1 MSAVKQKLVL
11 WLLVILAV
19 FVALSSHPT
28 VVDMSRSAGIEKGS
42 ILSRYIIVVFVILF
56 LLCFGWKEITKSKQI
71 RIYSY
76 YVIWI
81 LVFSAFT
88 LGFFSDNKLL
98 GEVRALVICLVAM
111 SIGWQ
116 LRLSEPQMRIVLLVY
131 AIGAL
136 YVGFM
141 QVTNNIGG
149 FVIEDQYL
157 TDNKN
162 ALGVML
168 ATSIAVLVY
177 IATEV
182 HSRKIW
188 LVFLWL
194 GVVALFAVIL
204 TIRARAAT
212 LIAFFTLL
220 LIIYR
225 RVHQSYFILVMAAIP
240 AVVLLG
246 MLILPFDLIDFVTNS
261 FVSGFEGGDITSD
274 RSIRNQMA
282 LNYLSSHPLL
292 GNLQHGSEYFGWI
305 HNYPLLQLFNNGLIF
320 GLPIICLYVYLFLII
335 IKGSLRSKVDN
346 IGEVGYF
353 AALVPFIVSLA
364 EPTFPFG
371 PGTATVFNFILLGV
385 AIKSQTI
392 KYEKHSISY

>member
-1 MSAVKQKLVL
+1 MRAIKQKLVL
-11 WLLVILAV
+11 GLLVILAV
-19 FVALSSHPT
+19 LVALSSHPT
-28 VVDMSRSAGIEKGS
+28 IVEMSRSAGIEKGS
-42 ILSRYIIVVFVILF
+42 ILSKYIIVVFIILF
-56 LLCFGWKEITKSKQI
+56 LLCFGWKEIIKSKQI
-71 RIYSY
+71 RVYSFF
-76 YVIWI
+76 VIWI
-81 LVFSAFT
+81 LVFSVFT
-88 LGFFSDNKLL
+88 MGFFSDNKLF
-98 GEVRALVICLVAM
+98 GEVRALVICLVAL

-116 LRLSEPQMRIVLLVY
+116 LRLSEIQMRIVLLVY

-141 QVTNNIGG
+141 QVTNNVGG

-188 LVFLWL
+188 VVLWWI

-212 LIAFFTLL
+212 LIALFALL
-220 LIIYR
+220 LILYR
-225 RVHQSYFILVMAAIP
+225 RVNRSYYIFIVAAIP
-240 AVVLLG
+240 VIVLLG
-246 MLILPFDLIDFVTNS
+246 MLVIPSEVIDFVTDS
-261 FVSGFEGGDITSD
+261 FFSGYEESDITSD

-282 LNYLSSHPLL
+282 LNYLSFHPLL
-292 GNLQHGSEYFGWI
+292 GNLQHGSEHFGWI

-320 GLPIICLYVYLFLII
+320 GFPILCLYVYLFFII

-346 IGEVGYF
+346 IGEVGFF

-371 PGTATVFNFILLGV
+371 PGTATVFNFILLGS

-392 KYEKHSISY
+392 NNEEHSINY

>member
-1 MSAVKQKLVL
+1 MRAIKQKLVL
-11 WLLVILAV
+11 GLLVILAV
-19 FVALSSHPT
+19 LVALSSHPT
-28 VVDMSRSAGIEKGS
+28 IVEMSRSAGIEKGS
-42 ILSRYIIVVFVILF
+42 ILSRYIIVVFIILF

-71 RIYSY
+71 RIYSFF
-76 YVIWI
+76 VIWI
-81 LVFSAFT
+81 LVFSVFT
-88 LGFFSDNKLL
+88 MGFFSDNKLF

-131 AIGAL
+131 AIGTL

-141 QVTNNIGG
+141 QVTNNVGG

-168 ATSIAVLVY
+168 ATSIALLVY

-188 LVFLWL
+188 SVLWWI
-194 GVVALFAVIL
+194 GVVALFAIIL

-212 LIAFFTLL
+212 IIAFFSLL

-225 RVHQSYFILVMAAIP
+225 RVHRSFFILVIAVIP
-240 AVVLLG
+240 AIVLLCI
-246 MLILPFDLIDFVTNS
+246 LIMPSSIIDYVTSS
-261 FVSGFEGGDITSD
+261 FFSGFEGGDITSD

-282 LNYLSSHPLL
+282 LNYLSFHPLL
-292 GNLQHGSEYFGWI
+292 GNLQHGSEHFGWI

-320 GLPIICLYVYLFLII
+320 GMPILCLYVYLFYLI
-335 IKGSLRSKVDN
+335 IKGSLRSKVNN
-346 IGEVGYF
+346 IRDVGFF

-371 PGTATVFNFILLGV
+371 PGTATVFNFILLGA

-392 KYEKHSISY
+392 KYEEHSINY

>member
-1 MSAVKQKLVL
+1 MSVFKQWLVL
-11 WLLVILAV
+11 WLLILLAV
-19 FVALSSHPT
+19 LVAFSSHPLI
-28 VVDMSRSAGIEKGS
+28 VDISRSAGIEKGS
-42 ILSRYIIVVFVILF
+42 ILSRYIIVVFVFLF
-56 LLCFGWKEITKSKQI
+56 ALCFKWKEITKSKQI
-71 RIYSY
+71 RIYSFF
-76 YVIWI
+76 VLWI
-81 LVFSAFT
+81 LVFSVFT
-88 LGFFSDNKLL
+88 MGIFSDNKLF

-131 AIGAL
+131 AIGKL

-141 QVTNNIGG
+141 QVTNNVGG

-188 LVFLWL
+188 SVLWWI
-194 GVVALFAVIL
+194 GVVALFAIIL

-212 LIAFFTLL
+212 LIALFALL
-220 LIIYR
+220 LILYR
-225 RVHQSYFILVMAAIP
+225 RVNRSYFIVVIAVIP
-240 AVVLLG
+240 VLVLLG
-246 MLILPFDLIDFVTNS
+246 MLIIPSNLIDFVTNS
-261 FVSGFEGGDITSD
+261 FFSGFEGGDITSD

-282 LNYLSSHPLL
+282 LNYLSLHPLL
-292 GNLQHGSEYFGWI
+292 GNLQHGSEHFGWI

-320 GLPIICLYVYLFLII
+320 GLPILCLYVYLFYLI

-346 IGEVGYF
+346 IGEVGFF

-371 PGTATVFNFILLGV
+371 PGTATVFNFILLGA

-392 KYEKHSISY
+392 KNEEHSINY

>member
-1 MSAVKQKLVL
+1 MSAIKQKLVL
-11 WLLVILAV
+11 WLLVLLAV
-19 FVALSSHPT
+19 LVALSSHPT
-28 VVDMSRSAGIEKGS
+28 IVDLSRSAGIEKGS
-42 ILSRYIIVVFVILF
+42 ILSRYIIVVFIFLF

-71 RIYSY
+71 RIYSFF
-76 YVIWI
+76 VIWI
-81 LVFSAFT
+81 LVFSVFT
-88 LGFFSDNKLL
+88 MGFFSDNKLF
-98 GEVRALVICLVAM
+98 GEVRALVICLVAL

-116 LRLSEPQMRIVLLVY
+116 LRLSEIQMRIVLLVY

-141 QVTNNIGG
+141 QVTNNVGG

-162 ALGVML
+162 TLGVML

-177 IATEV
+177 MATEV
-182 HSRKIW
+182 HFRKIW
-188 LVFLWL
+188 LVLCWI

-212 LIAFFTLL
+212 LIAFFALL
-220 LIIYR
+220 LTIYR
-225 RVHQSYFILVMAAIP
+225 RVHRSYFILVMAAIP
-240 AVVLLG
+240 AIVLLG
-246 MLILPFDLIDFVTNS
+246 MMFLPSDLISFVTNS
-261 FVSGFEGGDITSD
+261 FVSGFEGGDITSE

-282 LNYLSSHPLL
+282 LHYLSLHPLL
-292 GNLQHGSEYFGWI
+292 GNLQHGSAHFGWI

-320 GLPIICLYVYLFLII
+320 GLPILCLYVYLLFII
-335 IKGSLRSKVDN
+335 IKGLFSSKVDN
-346 IGEVGYF
+346 IEEVGFF
-353 AALVPFIVSLA
+353 AALVPFLVSLA

-385 AIKSQTI
+385 AIKSQT
-392 KYEKHSISY
+392 KKNEEHSINY